1 MFSEK
6 PEVQLA
12 VIRLHSWKP
21 ALPWE
26 MEQYPHRRIL
36 PAASRCLSLWPQ
48 ATTALIWSIFF
59 PIYLK
64 CALSILK
71 LCSSK
76 GNSGALFCG
85 SIRYKM
91 EIIFCFKIDSLW
103 FFRHFGSLMP
113 VLSMENVL
121 CILFIGGKICM
132 WCSAPTYSATDFTG
146 SFSSSGQVLRDMR
159 WRAPGDG
166 RFLLVAFRG
175 FYCTL

>member
-12 VIRLHSWKP
+12 VIRLHTWKP

-36 PAASRCLSLWPQ
+36 PAASQCLSLWPQ

-76 GNSGALFCG
+76 GNSRALFCG

-91 EIIFCFKIDSLW
+91 KIIFYFKIDSLW
-103 FFRHFGSLMP
+103 FFRHFGSLMS
-113 VLSMENVL
+113 VLSMEMFCASYLLEARSVCGVQL
-121 CILFIGGKICM
+121 QRTLPLTSLVVSTHPVRFWGTCAEGHQAMG
-132 WCSAPTYSATDFTG
+132 DFC
-146 SFSSSGQVLRDMR
+146 
-159 WRAPGDG
+159 W
-166 RFLLVAFRG
+166 
-175 FYCTL
+175 